1 MAKVKM
7 VTREITSTTIKVAD
21 MQIENGQPVAVA
33 LPDEILIGNVTLEK
47 AQKELNKKYGRT
59 VTVFGLTVNTHSYE
73 MPVETFL
80 ENATIKTEQEEL
92 ELV

>member
-47 AQKELNKKYGRT
+47 AQKELNKKYGRS

>member
-1 MAKVKM
+1 MAKQKM

-33 LPDEILIGNVTLEK
+33 LPDEVLIGNVTLEK
-47 AQKELNKKYGRT
+47 AQKELNKKYGRA

-80 ENATIKTEQEEL
+80 AFATIKTEQEEL

>member
-7 VTREITSTTIKVAD
+7 VTREITSTTVKVAD

-33 LPDEILIGNVTLEK
+33 LPDEVLIGNVSLEK
-47 AQKELNKKYGRT
+47 AQKELNKKYGRA
-59 VTVFGLTVNTHSYE
+59 VTVFGLSVNTHSYE

-80 ENATIKTEQEEL
+80 AHASIKEEQVEL
-92 ELV
+92 ELA

>member
-1 MAKVKM
+1 MAKQKM

-47 AQKELNKKYGRT
+47 AQKELNKKYGRS

-80 ENATIKTEQEEL
+80 ENATIKSEQEEL

>member
-33 LPDEILIGNVTLEK
+33 LPDEVLIGNVTLEK

-80 ENATIKTEQEEL
+80 EFATIKTEQEEL

>member
-1 MAKVKM
+1 MAKQKM

-47 AQKELNKKYGRT
+47 AQKELNKKYGRA

-73 MPVETFL
+73 LPVETFL
-80 ENATIKTEQEEL
+80 EFATIKTEQEEL

>member
-33 LPDEILIGNVTLEK
+33 LPDEILIGNVSQEK